1 LPVFS
6 DVRRFGE
13 IDSTNTWLLAEARA
27 GAPEGLVA
35 VADHQSAGRGR
46 LDRRWEA
53 PPGAALLVSVLLR
66 PVLEPGAL
74 HLATALVALSAL
86 DACRQTAGV
95 DAGIKWPNDLVVADA
110 KLAGVLAEADPS
122 AGGGTAGSVAVV
134 VGIGLNIEPPGRGAS
149 SNATSLAELV
159 AAGRGSA
166 VPSRDA
172 LLSALLYELE
182 RRRPELDDAE
192 GRRALGSD
200 LRSRCVTLGR
210 AVRVELGTTELIGT
224 ATGLT
229 DEGALVVETDA
240 GRRVVTAGDVVHLR
254 GAAPPT

>member
-1 LPVFS
+1 VLT

-13 IDSTNTWLLAEARA
+13 IDSTNTWLLVEARA

-53 PPGAALLVSVLLR
+53 APGAALLASVLLR

-86 DACRQTAGV
+86 DACQRTAGV
-95 DAGIKWPNDLVVADA
+95 DAGIKWPNDLVVGDA

-122 AGGGTAGSVAVV
+122 AGGGAPGSVAVV
-134 VGIGLNIEPPGRGAS
+134 VGIGLNIEPPGPAAANG
-149 SNATSLAELV
+149 TSLGQLV
-159 AAGRGSA
+159 AAGSGSA

-172 LLSALLYELE
+172 LLSALLGELD
-182 RRRPELDDAE
+182 RRRPELDTGD
-192 GRRALGSD
+192 GRRALATD
-200 LRSRCVTLGR
+200 LRRRCVTLGR
-210 AVRVELGTTELIGT
+210 VVRVELGASELNGT
-224 ATGLT
+224 ATDLT
-229 DEGALVVETDA
+229 DEGALVIETDD
-240 GRRVVTAGDVVHLR
+240 GPRVVTAGDVVHLR
-254 GAAPPT
+254 GAGRLPG

>member
-1 LPVFS
+1 VLS
-6 DVRRFGE
+6 EVRRFGE

-53 PPGAALLVSVLLR
+53 APGAALLASVLLR

-86 DACRQTAGV
+86 DACQRIAGV
-95 DAGIKWPNDLVVADA
+95 DVGIKWPNDLVVGDA

-122 AGGGTAGSVAVV
+122 AGGGTPGSVAVV
-134 VGIGLNIEPPGRGAS
+134 VGIGLNIEPPGRAAS
-149 SNATSLAELV
+149 SNAISLAELV
-159 AAGRGSA
+159 ATGGGSA

-172 LLSALLYELE
+172 LLSAFLRELE

-200 LRSRCVTLGR
+200 LRRRCVTLGR
-210 AVRVELGTTELIGT
+210 AVRVELTASELVGT
-224 ATGLT
+224 ATDLT
-229 DEGALVVETDA
+229 DEGALVVETNE
-240 GRRVVTAGDVVHLR
+240 GRQVVTAGDVVHLR
-254 GAAPPT
+254 GAGHPPT

>member
-1 LPVFS
+1 MLS

-53 PPGAALLVSVLLR
+53 APGAALLASVLLR

-86 DACRQTAGV
+86 EACRRTAGV
-95 DAGIKWPNDLVVADA
+95 DAGIKWPNDLVVGDA

-122 AGGGTAGSVAVV
+122 AGGGAPGSVAVV
-134 VGIGLNIEPPGRGAS
+134 VGIGLNIEPPGPAAS
-149 SNATSLAELV
+149 SNATSLGQLV
-159 AAGRGSA
+159 AAGSGSA

-172 LLSALLYELE
+172 LLSAFLRELE
-182 RRRPELDDAE
+182 RRRPELDDAA
-192 GRRALGSD
+192 GRHALGSD
-200 LRSRCVTLGR
+200 LRRHCVTLGR
-210 AVRVELGTTELIGT
+210 AVRVELVTSELIGT
-224 ATGLT
+224 ATDLT
-229 DEGALVVETDA
+229 DEGALVVETGD
-240 GRRVVTAGDVVHLR
+240 GPRVVTAGDVVHLR
-254 GAAPPT
+254 AAGHSPA